1 MRSLSYIAAALLL
14 FGTAAYAQTDASMEK
29 NDTKSPLK
37 EFSPYVDR
45 GFPTNVYF
53 GDTHLHTALSLD
65 AGTFGDR
72 LGMDE
77 AYRFCKG
84 EEVTSSTG
92 YRARLGRPLDF
103 VVIAD
108 HSDGMGFFSMLAEGD
123 PRMMKDE
130 EGRRWHQAIKEGGQ
144 AAVDAALEII
154 TSFAQGKV
162 PWATNDPEL
171 MTPVWEQVVKT
182 AERHNEPG
190 KFTALIGYEW
200 TSLVRGNNLHRVVV
214 YRDDADRAIQV
225 LPFTLGDSA
234 DPEDLWKALAA
245 YEQKTGGRAL
255 AIPHNGNLSNGLMFD
270 VKTLSGG
277 AITKRYAQQRQ
288 RWEPLYETTQIKGD
302 GEAHPLLSPDDEFA
316 DYETWD
322 LGNLDMS
329 QAKTDDM
336 IPGEY
341 LRSGLKRGLELERKV
356 GVNPYKYGQ
365 VGSTDSHTSL
375 SAVEEDNFFGK
386 HSGVEPSPERA
397 AHVTLGGEH
406 GKIYGW
412 QMASSGYAGVWA
424 TENTRAAL
432 WDAMKRKETYATTGT
447 RMIVRFFGGW
457 GFTMKDA
464 NTRVPAKAGYA
475 KGVPMGG
482 DLIQAPAGKAPT
494 FLVAAAKDPY
504 GGNLDR
510 IQVVKGWLDAKGKAQ
525 ERVYDVVWSDGRK
538 PSAEGKVP
546 PVGNTVDVKNATWTN
561 TIGDPELI
569 TVWTDPDF
577 DPARRAFY
585 YARVIEIPTPRW
597 TAYEALRFGIEMPK
611 GAKMTTQER
620 AYTSPIW
627 YTPAKTQGKQ
637 KSRRRGRK

>member
-182 AERHNEPG
+182 AERHNEPS

-277 AITKRYAQQRQ
+277 AITKKYAQQRQ

-341 LRSGLKRGLELERKV
+341 LRSGLKRGLELERTV

-627 YTPAKTQGKQ
+627 YTPAKTQGKP